1 MLVVGIAG
9 SVYGARRYP
18 GRWQRPFAWALAGV
32 IFVGWAG
39 EYVDDVIQGT
49 YSTQYT
55 LPLQLTDVI
64 SVTTVV
70 ALLTRRP
77 FVVELSYFWAFTAS
91 LQATLTPDLATTFPN
106 FLYFTYFM
114 YHVGAIVAAAFLVW
128 GQRIWPRPGAAW
140 RTFAATLTW
149 AAIAGAGDLIF
160 DGNYMYLRYKPAH
173 NSLLSV
179 LGPWPW
185 YIAGGAAVGLVMLLV
200 LSAITQSIR
209 AYDRGRIKPLRRLR

>member
-1 MLVVGIAG
+1 MYA
-9 SVYGARRYP
+9 ARRHP
-18 GRWQRPFAWALAGV
+18 GRWQRPFAYALAAV
-32 IFVGWAG
+32 ILAGWAG
-39 EYVDDVIQGT
+39 EYVDDVIEGT

-64 SVTTVV
+64 SLTTAV
-70 ALLTRRP
+70 ALVTRRP
-77 FVVELSYFWAFTAS
+77 LAVELAYFWAFTAS

-106 FLYFTYFM
+106 VLYFTYFM

-128 GQRIWPRPGAAW
+128 GLRIWPRPHSAW
-140 RTFAATLTW
+140 RTFAATLAW

-160 DGNYMYLRYKPAH
+160 DGNYMYLRYRPAH

-185 YIAGGAAVGLVMLLV
+185 YIAGAAAVGLVMLLV
-200 LSAITQSIR
+200 LSGITER
-209 AYDRGRIKPLRRLR
+209 LRRLG